1 MASTV
6 DELDLYEKYLALS
19 DKLRIEEDKTKWVCE
34 ALTVLLS
41 LSDADRECYEK
52 VRDAFLRYG
61 NCTISGFNKKFRSS
75 APLESE
81 NFETFVNRVKRYF
94 DRWIGLANVSTFEQ
108 LVFLMLKE
116 QIYSSCSDEL
126 ATYLKDRKPTSLEH
140 MKDLANAFTE
150 ARPHVHLSM
159 KKPTLGDTFTS
170 AVGVARS
177 SRPLQKNSDNSR
189 SASNSRTNV
198 QCYRCGKYGHIKKQ
212 CRVPEHALKPP
223 ATKPCR
229 ERSASNVSRSN
240 RNSARESNFQN
251 KQGSSREFSN
261 VAVASAFDAG
271 EDTVTLTQSADA
283 AYFVDGVQFSCVAS
297 QPSVAATGKL
307 QFWEAKVNG
316 KCATLLRDSGCTTV
330 GVRKSFVKQEDYTG
344 KRIKCVTFGGTVEEF
359 STARINLDSE
369 FYSAT
374 IVAAVLPNPVAD
386 IILGNIEGTVKGDL
400 LTQTAC
406 PVTTRAQSQEQT
418 KAQSQEQTKALQNPA
433 SVFSLPEGDLGR
445 LQANDESLKGW
456 LGKVGLEQKGPITFI
471 KENGVLF
478 RIYTDR
484 QGSAHKTLAAP
495 NAIRKKLLWAAHDCP
510 LSGHHGVSKTLK
522 NILSEFSWPGVS
534 HDVVLMLNH
543 VKFVKLKP
551 QLTEIK
557 KPHYNLCHL
566 WKSHFNG

>member
-1 MASTV
+1 MASTM

-19 DKLRIEEDKTKWVCE
+19 DKLRIAEEDKTKWVWDKVATALAARDKEIELEKERREHELKILTLKQTVSHTDNAESAGLSEKPSKKPRFPMFNALIQDIDVYLDNFSRHATASKWPQREWPSTLFNLLQGE

-41 LSDADRECYEK
+41 LSDADRQCYEK
-52 VRDAFLRYG
+52 VRDALLRYG
-61 NCTISGFNKKFRSS
+61 NCTISGFNQKFRSS

-81 NFETFVNRVKRYF
+81 NFETIVNRVKRYF

-140 MKDLANAFTE
+140 MKDLANTFTE

-159 KKPTLGDTFTS
+159 KKPTVGDTFTS

-177 SRPLQKNSDNSR
+177 SRPLQKNSDNFR
-189 SASNSRTNV
+189 SASNSRANV

-223 ATKPCR
+223 ATKPRR

-251 KQGSSREFSN
+251 KQGSFRQFSN

-283 AYFVDGVQFSCVAS
+283 AYFVDGGQFSCVAS
-297 QPSVAATGKL
+297 QPSVAATGNL

-316 KCATLLRDSGCTTV
+316 KCATFLRDSGCTTV

-359 STARINLDSE
+359 PTARINLDSE
-369 FYSAT
+369 FYSGT

-406 PVTTRAQSQEQT
+406 PVTTRAQSQEQ
-418 KAQSQEQTKALQNPA
+418 SKALQNPA

-456 LGKVGLEQKGPITFI
+456 LGKVGLE
-471 KENGVLF
+471 
-478 RIYTDR
+478 
-484 QGSAHKTLAAP
+484 
-495 NAIRKKLLWAAHDCP
+495 
-510 LSGHHGVSKTLK
+510 
-522 NILSEFSWPGVS
+522 
-534 HDVVLMLNH
+534 
-543 VKFVKLKP
+543 
-551 QLTEIK
+551 
-557 KPHYNLCHL
+557 
-566 WKSHFNG
+566 